1 MILYCHLTAA
11 QVTVTSSCAGLS
23 LKQTELSGIL
33 FSTENSDYNYNS
45 GSDYF
50 YLDNM
55 DCQWNL
61 ASSTKVEVTFF
72 NFNTEPNVDYLY
84 VYDGDSSSSS
94 LIGKFSGTSLPAPIT
109 SSSNKLYLR
118 FTSDGSV
125 QARGF
130 TAAYRGRNFF
140 HLMPHYI
147 CNTYTLITILKQLLT
162 LLTVL
167 HLLTLHFNTC
177 LMPIC
182 ILPKSYITVNTV
194 LKI

>member
-1 MILYCHLTAA
+1 M
-11 QVTVTSSCAGLS
+11 TVASSCASLS
-23 LKQTELSGIL
+23 LKQTKLSGIL

-45 GSDYF
+45 ASDYF

-61 ASSTKVEVTFF
+61 ASNTKVEVTFF
-72 NFNTEPNVDYLY
+72 NFNTEPNADYLY

-118 FTSDGSV
+118 FTSDGLV

-130 TAAYRGRNFF
+130 TAAYRGRIFF
-140 HLMPHYI
+140 
-147 CNTYTLITILKQLLT
+147 
-162 LLTVL
+162 
-167 HLLTLHFNTC
+167 F
-177 LMPIC
+177 
-182 ILPKSYITVNTV
+182 
-194 LKI
+194 